1 MKILR
6 YTLLAASLGFM
17 SCEDAN
23 HDVDL
28 SEINSNSAGV
38 SGEVSGTW
46 TRNSVIKVSGDIVI
60 PAGKRLVIEEG
71 CTVEMDAE
79 AKPEFIVLGNLYVK
93 GTEESPVRI
102 TTVKELRTPDSWGQ
116 NWGGILCG
124 QSAEEVLLEH
134 AIIEYGGAST
144 TQSSL
149 SVKLG
154 LYKAAAGENLPAIWF
169 SNSNGK
175 LVMKNSIIKNFF
187 DDSTYFDGGQL
198 IITGNKF
205 YTTGKSG
212 GEGVNIKSGTLAD
225 VSYNLFY
232 SNNTNAMK
240 LSNAGDRSPQAHV
253 VAYNNTILNTG
264 WRRPSIKGGSI
275 WLEQTVHAEIY
286 NTLFVNT
293 RFGVK
298 EDTKKPKDARSTIAN
313 NLYYGHNAEAV
324 KGFTPNGKDQV
335 GGVND
340 ILDTKTPGANDPK
353 FVNYPLN
360 TDMYNAVFN
369 PEWDFRLMPGSPAIG
384 KGKTNITKNFPK
396 GLVMDGITYESP
408 APSATIG
415 AYGVK

>member
-6 YTLLAASLGFM
+6 YTLLAACLGFM

-28 SEINSNSAGV
+28 SEINSSSAGV

-46 TRNSVIKVSGDIVI
+46 TRNSVVKVSGDIVI

-298 EDTKKPKDARSTIAN
+298 EDTKKPKDARSAIAN

-335 GGVND
+335 G
-340 ILDTKTPGANDPK
+340 
-353 FVNYPLN
+353 
-360 TDMYNAVFN
+360 
-369 PEWDFRLMPGSPAIG
+369 E
-384 KGKTNITKNFPK
+384 
-396 GLVMDGITYESP
+396 
-408 APSATIG
+408 
-415 AYGVK
+415 